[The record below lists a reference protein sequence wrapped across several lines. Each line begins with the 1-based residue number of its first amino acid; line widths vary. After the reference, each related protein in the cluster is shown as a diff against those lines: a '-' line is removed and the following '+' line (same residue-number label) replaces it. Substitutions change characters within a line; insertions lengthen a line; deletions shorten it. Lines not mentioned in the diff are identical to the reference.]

1 MTHTR
6 ALIGTEIVFY
16 PDPVKGPSTVVVMH
30 DQDYVDIVLEAA
42 RQIYRGHDRKVA
54 AIKFVRKNL
63 VPRDGAFN
71 TDLLSLFDAKCIV
84 EDL

>member
-6 ALIGTEIVFY
+6 SLVGTEIVFY
-16 PDPVKGPSTVVVMH
+16 PDLAGESSTVAVMH
-30 DQDYVDIVLEAA
+30 DQDYVNIVLEAA
-42 RQIYRGHDRKVA
+42 RQLYREHDRKVD